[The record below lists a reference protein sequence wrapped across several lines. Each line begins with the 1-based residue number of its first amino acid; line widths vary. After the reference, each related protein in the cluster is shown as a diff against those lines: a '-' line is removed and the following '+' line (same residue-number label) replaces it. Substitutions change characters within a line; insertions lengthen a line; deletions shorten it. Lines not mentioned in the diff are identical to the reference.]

1 MLKVVVVGLGRFG
14 STVALAN
21 WPAAEPRSWR
31 WTAVPPGRGGGR
43 RRGGG
48 RGLRRHRSAN
58 LEAYDVGSMDAAVVA
73 IGSNFES
80 SVLVTMHLKALGV
93 PTVYAKALN
102 EMQEA
107 VLRRVGADHVVK
119 PEEDMGQR
127 LADHLIHDSVVDF
140 VELPEGISLRR
151 VAIPDD
157 WAGQSLA
164 DLDLLGR
171 RRLNLV
177 QVLPDRGTADERR
190 GTVQH
195 SRCRTAAR
203 SCRPGDQVDVIGP
216 GRRIGRSWGMDCRK
230 KLELYGVCGYS
241 LRHCVGSHREAAAQ
255 EIDSVC
261 LAVRG
266 FSRLGRLQ
274 PIKGVIR

>member
-14 STVALAN
+14 SSIALALSRHG
-21 WPAAEPRSWR
+21 AEVLAIDRS
-31 WTAVPPGRGGGR
+31 TKLVEAVADDVAVAVGFD
-43 RRGGG
+43 
-48 RGLRRHRSAN
+48 ATDTTN
-58 LEAYDVGSMDAAVVA
+58 LAAYDVGSMDAAVVA
-73 IGSNFES
+73 IGNNFES
-80 SVLVTMHLKALGV
+80 SVLVTMHLKSLGI

-102 EMQEA
+102 GMQEA
-107 VLRRVGADHVVK
+107 VLRRVGADQVVK

-177 QVLPDRGTADERR
+177 QVLRTGAPPADGGEP
-190 GTVQH
+190 VQQRIPLPNG
-195 SRCRTAAR
+195 SEILQQ
-203 SCRPGDQVDVIGP
+203 GDHVDVIGP
-216 GRRIGRSWGMDCRK
+216 DDELA
-230 KLELYGVCGYS
+230 KLE
-241 LRHCVGSHREAAAQ
+241 
-255 EIDSVC
+255 
-261 LAVRG
+261 
-266 FSRLGRLQ
+266 
-274 PIKGVIR
+274 